1 MSQLTMIDKDRPNMT
16 PVLSAASHKRSPR
29 CYPGFLLSP
38 FGWAAEPLAVMVNA
52 EPTLLPELFEMGRS
66 RMHLIALALAHLEPP
81 QPPEIGRLLTHGS
94 PRQILDRVLGH
105 CPVGIRRALHPL
117 PVKALQQQNYQR
129 LVLLL
134 ADPDSGKVLHHA
146 AKIDDVVIRVLA
158 DLPKPLRRPLAFAM
172 PNWPRKL
179 NGLADGLRFLV
190 SRGVVSNFDEVL
202 AKLAMMTTRPVGG
215 GRSVLGRRFASAAN
229 DAAANSRPRSAP

>member
-1 MSQLTMIDKDRPNMT
+1 MTQVASVTSQKQSTR
-16 PVLSAASHKRSPR
+16 R
-29 CYPGFLLSP
+29 YPGFLLSP
-38 FGWAAEPLAVMVNA
+38 FGWAAEPLAVMVNS
-52 EPTLLPELFEMGRS
+52 EPSLVADLFEMSRA

-134 ADPDSGKVLHHA
+134 ADRDSAKVLHHA
-146 AKIDDVVIRVLA
+146 AKIDDLAIRVLA
-158 DLPKPLRRPLAFAM
+158 DLPFQLP
-172 PNWPRKL
+172 
-179 NGLADGLRFLV
+179 D
-190 SRGVVSNFDEVL
+190 
-202 AKLAMMTTRPVGG
+202 VGSG
-215 GRSVLGRRFASAAN
+215 SF
-229 DAAANSRPRSAP
+229 RPRN